1 MKVRVGV
8 YICSCGTNISDTLNL
23 SELSGYSSSLDDVAY
38 VKVHNLLCSEE
49 GKSFLAQDVKQQK
62 PDRIVIAACTP
73 REHEKTFR
81 DVLLKAG
88 GNPYLFQMVNIREQ
102 IAWVTDRSHA
112 NDKARWYIRAAVKR
126 VALHEPLQV
135 SRISCDTNVLV
146 IGAGVA
152 GMEAALVLARAG
164 RKVCLVE
171 RDAFIG
177 GKAIRYEDVFPTME
191 CSSCMLEPKMD
202 EVLHN
207 ENIEVLTRSEV
218 KDVRG
223 FVGNFMVRIQKKARS
238 VDEDKCVG
246 CGECYAQCPATMKNT
261 FDYDLSE
268 RKAID
273 VPFSGALPNVPAIDR
288 DNCKRF
294 LGQDCTICRQAC
306 RFNAIDYDARD
317 EIIEKRVGGII
328 VATGFELFDPS
339 VLPNFGYGTIP
350 EVYTS
355 LEFERILS
363 QNGPTGGKLLMKNN
377 GEPRSI
383 AIIHCVGS
391 RDKAV
396 RDYCSGVCC
405 LYAVKFAH
413 MARKRLP
420 AVKVYDLCA
429 DWCMPDKDGQFSLD
443 FAMLWENFRVIRISL
458 PVNVRINQGKER
470 INLSCIDVTGKQ
482 KRIAIDMVVL
492 CPAIIPAR
500 DSQGISEILSIPRDE
515 RGFFAEGHKTIDPVS
530 TAIEGIFIA
539 GCAQSP
545 KDIKGSITQGA
556 AVAGKVLSLLVP
568 GRELELNPMTA
579 EIVGDACSGCMI
591 CTGLCPF
598 KAIDFDKANRSAV
611 VNSVL
616 CKGCGVCVAACPSG
630 SVRCKHF
637 TTEQVCAEIQEVLR

>member
-8 YICSCGTNISDTLNL
+8 YICSCGTNISDTLDI

-49 GKSFLAQDVKQQK
+49 GKSFLAQDIKQQK

-81 DVLLKAG
+81 GVLQKAG
-88 GNPYLFQMVNIREQ
+88 VNPYLFQMVNIREQ
-102 IAWVTDRSHA
+102 IAWVTDKSQA
-112 NDKARWYIRAAVKR
+112 NDKTRWYIRAAVKR
-126 VALHEPLQV
+126 VALHEPLQMNT
-135 SRISCDTNVLV
+135 IDCNTNVVV

-152 GMEAALVLARAG
+152 GIEAALILARAG

-171 RDAFIG
+171 RDTFIG
-177 GKAIRYEDVFPTME
+177 GKAIRYEEVFPTME

-207 ENIEVLTRSEV
+207 ENIEVLTNSEV
-218 KDVRG
+218 KDVLG
-223 FVGNFMVRIQKKARS
+223 FVGNFVVKIQKKAGY
-238 VDEDKCVG
+238 VDKNKCVG
-246 CGECYAQCPATMKNT
+246 CGECYTQCPAGMKNA
-261 FDYDLSE
+261 FDYNLSE

-273 VPFSGALPNVPAIDR
+273 LPFPGALPNVPVIDR
-288 DNCKRF
+288 NNCLRF
-294 LGQDCTICRQAC
+294 LGKDCMICRQAC
-306 RFNAIDYDARD
+306 RFDAIDYDDRD
-317 EIIEKRVGGII
+317 EVIERSVGGII
-328 VATGFELFDPS
+328 VASGFELFDPS
-339 VLPNFGYGTIP
+339 VLPNFGYGKIR

-363 QNGPTGGKLLMKNN
+363 QNGPTGGMLLMKNG
-377 GEPRSI
+377 GEPKSI

-396 RDYCSGVCC
+396 KDYCSGVCC

-420 AVKVYDLCA
+420 AVNIYDLCA
-429 DWCMPDKDGQFSLD
+429 DWCMPGKDGQFFLD
-443 FAMLWENFRVIRISL
+443 SVTQWKNFRVIRTSL
-458 PVNVRINQGKER
+458 PVNVKINQGKER
-470 INLSCIDVTGKQ
+470 INLVCIDVTGKQ
-482 KRIAIDMVVL
+482 KRIAVDMVVL
-492 CPAIIPAR
+492 CPAIIPAK
-500 DSQGISEILSIPRDE
+500 DSQRISEILSIPQDE

-545 KDIKGSITQGA
+545 KDIRGSITQGA
-556 AVAGKVLSLLVP
+556 AAAGKVLALLVP

-579 EIVGDACSGCMI
+579 EINGDACSGCMI
-591 CTGLCPF
+591 CVGLCPY
-598 KAIDFDKANRSAV
+598 KAIDFDLANRSAV
-611 VNSVL
+611 VNTVL
-616 CKGCGVCVAACPSG
+616 CKGCGNCVAACPSG
-630 SVRCKHF
+630 SARCKHF
-637 TTEQVCAEIQEVLR
+637 TSEQVCAEIQEVLR